1 MHLENLLEF
10 LICKKGM
17 GMSKLRNLI
26 FKNLELDK
34 KDWIV
39 IVFSFLVFSFSALLF
54 VFLEVQIHE
63 SSREVVGTVIYR
75 NRVAQ
80 RRNSSSSIWSDVA
93 QKEQVRNFD
102 SIRTDELAE
111 AIITLNSGT
120 RIELDPFS
128 MIVLNIIDE
137 ATEIQLLRGSILV
150 DPKEEDNIKIKK
162 GEDTTIYFKQL
173 IRIFGDESDFI
184 QLFSNGKIEILN
196 SIERKIFLEKHLIE
210 MDSKISK
217 DRGISLTTISPT
229 DNSRYFVPSSQA
241 LTIQFLWKNESS
253 ESHEFILSSDPFFR
267 EVIFR
272 KETIDDFLKLPLYD
286 GNYYWKIKSAKSES
300 LTKRFKIK
308 SLESISSI
316 SPAEMEEISLFKGE
330 LVAFSWES
338 SELAADYKI
347 LISKDQQRNEL
358 FLTKTS
364 KRNGLSLSLP
374 SGSYSWKV
382 EGNGSLPGSNT
393 SSEWKKFSVSILDD
407 ANLKINQNQNTI
419 PNTETNINTNKIPQ
433 LDTNLNADPKNQTA
447 LLVPKAIY
455 PLSVVD
461 MANKDR
467 LVFRWQKVPSAQNYE
482 LILRNGSSNGKEVFR
497 KTINTNQY
505 VLTDLTILDVGNF
518 SWEVKAYSETGDS
531 MSSGNINFRIILSNE
546 LEAPVI
552 E

>member
-1 MHLENLLEF
+1 
-10 LICKKGM
+10 
-17 GMSKLRNLI
+17 MSKLRNLI

-54 VFLEVQIHE
+54 IFLEIQIHE

-150 DPKEEDNIKIKK
+150 DPIENDNIKIKK

-184 QLFSNGKIEILN
+184 QIFSNGKIEILN
-196 SIERKIFLEKHLIE
+196 SIERKIYLEQHLIE
-210 MDSKISK
+210 MDSKISN
-217 DRGISLTTISPT
+217 DRGISLGTISPT
-229 DNSRYFVPSSQA
+229 DNSRYFVNSSQS
-241 LTIQFLWKNESS
+241 LSITFLWKNESS

-272 KETIDDFLKLPLYD
+272 KNTNDDFLKLALYD

-308 SLESISSI
+308 ALESISSI
-316 SPAEMEEISLFKGE
+316 SPAEKEEISLFKGE
-330 LVAFSWES
+330 LVAFSWEL
-338 SELAADYKI
+338 SELASDYKI
-347 LISKDQQRNEL
+347 LITKDQQRNEV
-358 FLTKTS
+358 FLTKS
-364 KRNGLSLSLP
+364 SQRNAISISLP

-419 PNTETNINTNKIPQ
+419 PKTETNINTEKIPK

-461 MANKDR
+461 MAKKDK

-518 SWEVKAYSETGDS
+518 SWEVKVYSETGDS
-531 MSSGNINFRIILSNE
+531 MSSGNINFKIILSNE

>member
-1 MHLENLLEF
+1 MD
-10 LICKKGM
+10 
-17 GMSKLRNLI
+17 MSKLRNPI
-26 FKNLELDK
+26 FKNLELDG
-34 KDWIV
+34 KDRVV
-39 IVFSFLVFSFSALLF
+39 ILISFLVFSLSALLF
-54 VFLEVQIHE
+54 IFLEVQIHE
-63 SSREVVGTVIYR
+63 SSREIVGTVIYR

-128 MIVLNIIDE
+128 MIVLNIINE
-137 ATEIQLLRGSILV
+137 ETEIQLLRGSILV
-150 DPKEEDNIKIKK
+150 DPTEKDNVKIKK
-162 GEDTTIYFKQL
+162 GEDTKIYFKQL

-184 QLFSNGKIEILN
+184 QIFSNGKIEILN
-196 SIERKIFLEKHLIE
+196 SIERKIYLEKHLIE

-217 DRGISLTTISPT
+217 DRGLSLETISPT
-229 DNSRYFVPSSQA
+229 DNSRYFVPSSQS
-241 LTIQFLWKNESS
+241 LSITFLWKNETS
-253 ESHEFILSSDPFFR
+253 ESQEFILSSDPFFR

-272 KETIDDFLKLPLYD
+272 KNTNDDFLKLPLYD
-286 GNYYWKIKSAKSES
+286 GNYYWKIKSSKSES

-316 SPAEMEEISLFKGE
+316 SPAENEEINLFKGE

-338 SELAADYKI
+338 SELASDYKI
-347 LISKDQQRNEL
+347 LITKDQQRKEL

-393 SSEWKKFSVSILDD
+393 SSDWKNFSIHVLDEPIL
-407 ANLKINQNQNTI
+407 NS
-419 PNTETNINTNKIPQ
+419 
-433 LDTNLNADPKNQTA
+433 NLNANQGANKKIEEEILIKDSQSNRRLENLNAKNQTA

-461 MANKDR
+461 MANKDK
-467 LVFRWQKVPSAQNYE
+467 LVFRWKKVPGAQNYE
-482 LILRNGSSNGKEVFR
+482 LILRNGSSNAKELFR

-518 SWEVKAYSETGDS
+518 SWEVKAYSEGGDS
-531 MSSGNINFRIILSNE
+531 MSSGIINFRIILSNE